1 MRNFRALTNNYREG
15 TAFCP
20 ERLLRRAAVPNGCDN
35 SGVSTPEVHSWVA
48 RSIYGKGVALLATLL
63 LFPLATLS
71 QTPSAK
77 DVVAPAAYASYEPVA
92 RGMAF
97 QVAVVMKI
105 RPGFHVN
112 AREVTFDYL
121 IPTELRADVPAGFK
135 PDNVIYPKGTLQ
147 TFAFSK
153 DKKLNVYTD
162 TVILRLPLTVLKE
175 APLGPQHLS
184 MKLRY
189 QACSTE
195 ICLPPVT
202 KGVDATFAVVA
213 APAEAKPANPGL
225 FPSK

>member
-1 MRNFRALTNNYREG
+1 MKHFFTALFVTLV
-15 TAFCP
+15 
-20 ERLLRRAAVPNGCDN
+20 LLSPAVF
-35 SGVSTPEVHSWVA
+35 A
-48 RSIYGKGVALLATLL
+48 
-63 LFPLATLS
+63 

-77 DVVAPAAYASYEPVA
+77 DVVAPTAFASYEPVA
-92 RGMAF
+92 RAMAF
-97 QVAVVMKI
+97 QVAVVLKI

-121 IPTELRADVPAGFK
+121 IPTELGADVPAGFK
-135 PDNVIYPKGTLQ
+135 LDNVIYPKGTLQ

-162 TVILRLPLTVLKE
+162 TVILRLPLTVLKD
-175 APLGPQHLS
+175 APLGPQHLA

-202 KGVDATFAVVA
+202 KEVDATLTVVA
-213 APAEAKPANPGL
+213 APAEAKPANPDL
-225 FPSK
+225 FPKK

>member
-1 MRNFRALTNNYREG
+1 MKHSLTPL
-15 TAFCP
+15 C
-20 ERLLRRAAVPNGCDN
+20 
-35 SGVSTPEVHSWVA
+35 
-48 RSIYGKGVALLATLL
+48 ATLL
-63 LFPLATLS
+63 LLSPFALS

-77 DVVAPAAYASYEPVA
+77 DVVAPTSFASYEPVA
-92 RGMAF
+92 RGMTF

-121 IPTELRADVPAGFK
+121 IRTDLRADIPAGFK
-135 PDNVIYPKGTLQ
+135 SDNVIYPKGTLQ

-162 TVILRLPLTVLKE
+162 TVILRLPLTVLSD
-175 APLGPQHLS
+175 APLGPQHLA

-202 KGVDATFAVVA
+202 KDVEATLTVVA
-213 APAEAKPANPGL
+213 ASAAAKPANLDL
-225 FPSK
+225 FPKHP